1 MTKVRPI
8 YLRLLIFSAVILGLV
23 QISNLR
29 SARTKAGSLSSTS
42 VTMSNSRLSYRGQVN
57 GDFGSSNRIDIIVDS
72 AITNYVD
79 GTDQYTD
86 GLGVGD
92 SLEFTGSPTP
102 SGSRTIEQIVDAN
115 TIRIDASVLANETF
129 YMAQTT
135 DLTAEFTTNTYVAGT
150 SVTPFDGGYF
160 EVLVPAIGTAATSA
174 DDTPDQFFFDAGST
188 TPSSVSCSSTGAH
201 TFDST
206 GTSFGD
212 TGFREGDRGAGGAD
226 NPLYNQTNG
235 YQSDYWHAYRCS
247 YTGGDASDTV
257 TMVISNLINPAPKS
271 THDTGVADTY
281 DVIVR
286 HMNGK
291 GTAADF
297 TDDVEVDVTWVKIGA
312 IEAVQV
318 SARVLPSLT
327 FEIDGVAA
335 STSICG
341 ITTDVAT
348 SADQVPLGDLS
359 TGAFTHAG
367 QLLTVT
373 TNAVDGAAVTAIAN
387 DQLGRDGG
395 ACAGDTYNSG
405 ANAYT
410 CIWDANVTSM
420 THLDSTSGTPGEQ
433 NWDASSSSTGF
444 GFALDD
450 TPDTTN
456 EDFTWGTTG
465 EFYARHFA
473 DYDRGSASAQ
483 DPQLLFDTNNNPTND
498 DDCYV
503 CYRAKAD
510 ALTAAGNYYNY
521 ITYTATAT
529 F

>member
-1 MTKVRPI
+1 
-8 YLRLLIFSAVILGLV
+8 
-23 QISNLR
+23 
-29 SARTKAGSLSSTS
+29 
-42 VTMSNSRLSYRGQVN
+42 
-57 GDFGSSNRIDIIVDS
+57 
-72 AITNYVD
+72 
-79 GTDQYTD
+79 
-86 GLGVGD
+86 
-92 SLEFTGSPTP
+92 
-102 SGSRTIEQIVDAN
+102 
-115 TIRIDASVLANETF
+115 
-129 YMAQTT
+129 
-135 DLTAEFTTNTYVAGT
+135 
-150 SVTPFDGGYF
+150 
-160 EVLVPAIGTAATSA
+160 
-174 DDTPDQFFFDAGST
+174 
-188 TPSSVSCSSTGAH
+188 
-201 TFDST
+201 
-206 GTSFGD
+206 
-212 TGFREGDRGAGGAD
+212 
-226 NPLYNQTNG
+226 
-235 YQSDYWHAYRCS
+235 
-247 YTGGDASDTV
+247 
-257 TMVISNLINPAPKS
+257 
-271 THDTGVADTY
+271 
-281 DVIVR
+281 
-286 HMNGK
+286 
-291 GTAADF
+291 
-297 TDDVEVDVTWVKIGA
+297 
-312 IEAVQV
+312 
-318 SARVLPSLT
+318 
-327 FEIDGVAA
+327 
-335 STSICG
+335 
-341 ITTDVAT
+341 
-348 SADQVPLGDLS
+348 VPLGDLS